1 MGLKCISHQW
11 DGKQITGKVT
21 FKVCGEGLMVSF
33 LFSLF
38 AAMKSA
44 KLWFWV
50 DQEMAPWQSELSH
63 FLPGRAG
70 PFDAVSRAEYPKL
83 QGIEK

>member
-1 MGLKCISHQW
+1 MA
-11 DGKQITGKVT
+11 
-21 FKVCGEGLMVSF
+21 SF

-50 DQEMAPWQSELSH
+50 DQEMAPWQTGLSH